1 MGEYNWLLVKI
12 KVKVRKDYLW
22 LSGVTTSCLEANM
35 TKEYILRI
43 EYDPE
48 EETIESITEQIEYD
62 EDVLYFQVEGKELKI
77 PAKISKLLE
86 SDILGLA

>member
-22 LSGVTTSCLEANM
+22 LSGVTTSWLEANM
-35 TKEYILRI
+35 TKEYVLRI

-62 EDVLYFQVEGKELKI
+62 EDTLYFQVEGKELKI

>member
-1 MGEYNWLLVKI
+1 
-12 KVKVRKDYLW
+12 
-22 LSGVTTSCLEANM
+22 M

-62 EDVLYFQVEGKELKI
+62 EDTLYFQVEGKELEI